1 MKNKLN
7 KTVSALLMG
16 ALVLPTTG
24 TINVEASTGPDSAK
38 DTYKSNYTWNKVNTG
53 AGGGFIPAIIFNKGE
68 KDLIYTRT
76 DMGGAYRWDPE
87 TSTWIGLSDW
97 VAYDDWNQLGCE
109 SLAADPIETNRVYVL
124 SGTYTNDWTSDN
136 GCILRSTDKGDHWE
150 KTDLPFKVGGNMPG
164 RSMGERLVIDPVANN
179 VLYLGSHK
187 DGLWRSEDYGVT
199 WNKVEGFTAEGNYI
213 DPNFKDQTGVVWAEF
228 DPTSAPEGTTEDGK
242 KLPCQTIYVGVA
254 DTKQSIYVTHDGGK
268 TWEPLEGQP
277 TLDNQSSWI
286 DNNDNKNPQ
295 AFLPHHG
302 NIDANGN
309 LFITYSNGCGPYDG
323 SKGDVW
329 RYNTKT
335 KEWKNVSPV
344 PSSNTSDNY
353 FGYGALALDAK
364 HPGTLVV
371 MALNSWWPD
380 TQMFRSTDS
389 GEHWTPIWNWDGY
402 PNRVLRY
409 TQDISKAPWLNFGGN
424 PTFPEPEFK
433 LGWMTG
439 GASIDPFNS
448 DRMMYGTG
456 ATIYGTN
463 NLSDWKDGSKVNIS
477 VMAQGIEEESV
488 SKVLSLSKSKTP
500 LITGMGDVC
509 GFRHEDLTKVP
520 DQMFTVPNF
529 STSDIDYSENEQ
541 NFLVRV
547 GNVLDDDKSRKK
559 SIAFSYNEGKNW
571 FQGTDIEGIKG
582 DAGGTVAVSPNSKV
596 VLWAPSGTGTRTPHY
611 STNNGSSWTK
621 VKGLPD
627 GAKVISDRVN
637 SDKFYGFSDGEFYVS
652 TDGAKTFTKTAAEGL
667 PKDGTRSC
675 KAVPGHEGDIWI
687 ASGTKWGETYGIWHS
702 TDSGETFTKL
712 ENVEEADSI
721 GFGKAAE
728 GKDYFALY
736 TNAKINGVRGIF
748 RSDDA
753 GETWVRINDSE
764 HQYGCA
770 SADISGD
777 YKVYGRVYLATNGL
791 GVAYGDM
798 DGTVI
803 PKDPDP
809 KPDPKPDTKVILGD
823 IDGNGKID
831 TLDYVKLKLYLSHKY
846 KGTDITVKNADLD
859 EDGNITVKDLL
870 ALRMMI

>member
-16 ALVLPTTG
+16 VMVLPTTAS
-24 TINVEASTGPDSAK
+24 INVEASTGPDSAK

-87 TSTWIGLSDW
+87 TSTWISLSDW
-97 VAYDDWNQLGCE
+97 ISFDDWNLLGCE
-109 SLAADPIETNRVYVL
+109 SLAADPVETNRVYVL
-124 SGTYTNDWTSDN
+124 AGTYTNDWTNDN
-136 GCILRSTDKGDHWE
+136 GAILRSTDKGDHWE
-150 KTDLPFKVGGNMPG
+150 KTELPFKVGGNMPG

-199 WNKVEGFTAEGNYI
+199 WNKVESFTATGSYI

-228 DPTSAPEGTTEDGK
+228 DKTSAPEGTTEDGK

-254 DTKQSIYVTHDGGK
+254 DEKESIYVTHDGGK

-277 TLDNQSSWI
+277 TLSNQSSWVGS
-286 DNNDNKNPQ
+286 DKQPR
-295 AFLPHHG
+295 AFLPQHG
-302 NIDANGN
+302 NLDSNGN
-309 LFITYSNGCGPYDG
+309 LYITYSNDCGPYDG
-323 SKGDVW
+323 TKGDVW

-335 KEWKNVSPV
+335 KEWKNISPV
-344 PSSNTSDNY
+344 PSSSEDNY
-353 FGYGALALDAK
+353 FGYGALALDEQ

-380 TQMFRSTDS
+380 TQMYRSTDA
-389 GEHWTPIWNWDGY
+389 GETWTPIWNWNGY
-402 PNRVLRY
+402 PSRILRY

-424 PTFPEPEFK
+424 PSYPEPEVK

-488 SKVLSLSKSKTP
+488 SKVISLSNSKTQ
-500 LITGMGDVC
+500 LLSAMGDVC
-509 GFRHEDLTKVP
+509 GFRHEDITKVP
-520 DQMFTVPNF
+520 SKMFTTPDF
-529 STSDIDYSENEQ
+529 STADMDYAELEQ
-541 NFLVRV
+541 NFIVRTGQV
-547 GNVLDDDKSRKK
+547 SDSDRDRKK
-559 SIAFSYNEGKNW
+559 SIAFSYNEGENW
-571 FQGTDIEGIKG
+571 FTGKDIPGIKG
-582 DAGGTVAVSPNSKV
+582 SAGGSVAVAADAKT
-596 VLWAPSGTGTRTPHY
+596 VLWSPGGEGIRTAY
-611 STNNGSSWTK
+611 YTTNNGSSWNKTE
-621 VKGLPD
+621 GLPD

-637 SDKFYGFSDGEFYVS
+637 GQKFYGYVDGEFYVS
-652 TDGAKTFTKTAAEGL
+652 TDGAKTFTKTAATGL
-667 PKDGTRSC
+667 PKTGTHAC

-687 ASGTKWGETYGIWHS
+687 ATGSKYEENYGIWHS

-728 GKDYFALY
+728 GKDYFAIY
-736 TNAKINGVRGIF
+736 TNAKINGVRGIY
-748 RSDDA
+748 RSDDE
-753 GETWVRINDSE
+753 GVNWVRINDAE

-770 SADISGD
+770 NADITGD
-777 YKVYGRVYLATNGL
+777 YKVYGRVYVATNGL
-791 GVAYGDM
+791 GIAYGDIN
-798 DGTVI
+798 GGSTT
-803 PKDPDP
+803 PDEP
-809 KPDPKPDTKVILGD
+809 SKPDEPKSLLGD
-823 IDGNGKID
+823 VNSDNTINMM
-831 TLDYVKLKLYLSHKY
+831 DYVNLKLYLSHKY
-846 KGTDITVKNADLD
+846 PGEINEKNADLD
-859 EDGNITVKDLL
+859 GDGKITVKDLL
-870 ALRMMI
+870 ALRMMV